1 MDDQEAEAVPTKGQ
15 RISEPNKIPTIRKN
29 VFLNIVSSSGQTED
43 AKMALEVYA
52 PGKLYNF

>member
-1 MDDQEAEAVPTKGQ
+1 MIKKQKQYQLKGSVFLNP
-15 RISEPNKIPTIRKN
+15 IKIPTIRKN